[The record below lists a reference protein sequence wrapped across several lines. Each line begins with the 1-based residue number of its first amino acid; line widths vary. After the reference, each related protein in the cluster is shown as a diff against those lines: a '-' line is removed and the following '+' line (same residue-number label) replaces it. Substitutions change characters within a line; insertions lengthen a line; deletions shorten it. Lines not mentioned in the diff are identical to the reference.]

1 MMIVLSFLTICMV
14 NEFFAFAGG
23 NDVSPMI

>member
-14 NEFFAFAGG
+14 NESFAFAGG